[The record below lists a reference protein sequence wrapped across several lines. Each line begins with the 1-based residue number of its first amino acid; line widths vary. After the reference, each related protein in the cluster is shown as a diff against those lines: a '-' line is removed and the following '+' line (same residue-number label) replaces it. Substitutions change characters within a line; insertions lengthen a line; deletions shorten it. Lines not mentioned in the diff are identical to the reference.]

1 MSPSQ
6 LGRSQP
12 GGETSTC
19 DTPLVGTW
27 RGSSEIVKV
36 VPGVDDH
43 EDVLDL
49 INTELTGRLARQGA
63 AGGQVDTKAAL
74 VAGVAAT
81 ATQFL
86 ATRPHP
92 HGALAAAFVAYAGA
106 FLAAV
111 GSYALTRYKDVP
123 DPRGLVRERLG
134 GSKAEALAYLVAT
147 RVDVFESNAGKHQ
160 RKVRLWW
167 VSVGLLVAGLALSA
181 AALVQTDHH
190 GRPAPRPAASPGA
203 GAAPHADG

>member
-1 MSPSQ
+1 MA
-6 LGRSQP
+6 
-12 GGETSTC
+12 
-19 DTPLVGTW
+19 
-27 RGSSEIVKV
+27 
-36 VPGVDDH
+36 GVDDH
-43 EDVLDL
+43 ADVLDL
-49 INTELTGRLARQGA
+49 INTEITGRLARQGA

-86 ATRPHP
+86 ATRPQP
-92 HGALAAAFVAYAGA
+92 HADLAAAAFAAYAGA

-123 DPRGLVRERLG
+123 DPRGLVRERLE

-147 RVDVFESNAGKHQ
+147 RVTVFESNAGTHQ

-190 GRPAPRPAASPGA
+190 GRPAPRPAAST
-203 GAAPHADG
+203 AASTGVASHADG